1 MNPSATPPYL
11 VESDAP
17 SSVVGRDERRTLAR
31 ILAPEARLVVCR
43 RPAAAA
49 ITRGLDRLIADG
61 TLASSLRLTATVGQP
76 VTLPGVRERPDAAEW
91 LADLAH
97 LVEIHGQLCGCA
109 RVGLRVE
116 IVDRALCPRFHADR
130 VGIRLLCTYRGPA
143 TEWLD
148 DRFADR
154 TRLGVNGHGLA
165 DEASGL
171 IRDPAAV
178 QRLPLFAIAL
188 LKGEAWPGNAGHGL
202 IHRSPAV
209 PAGEGPRV
217 LVALDAR

>member
-1 MNPSATPPYL
+1 MSPSATPPYL

-17 SSVVGRDERRTLAR
+17 LPVGGDERQTLAR
-31 ILAPEARLVVCR
+31 ILAPEVRMVVCR
-43 RPAAAA
+43 RPATAA
-49 ITRGLDRLIADG
+49 ITCGLDRLIADG
-61 TLASSLRLTATVGQP
+61 TLTSSLRLTATVGQP

-91 LADLAH
+91 LADLTQ
-97 LVEIHGQLCGCA
+97 LVEIHGQLSGRA
-109 RVGLRVE
+109 QVGLRVE
-116 IVDRALCPRFHADR
+116 VVDRALCPRFHTDR

-154 TRLGVNGHGLA
+154 TRLGVNGHGLT
-165 DEASGL
+165 DEESGL

-217 LVALDAR
+217 LVAIDAL